1 MNCFN
6 CGTRLNCVDSR
17 TTANNTTWRR
27 LSCPKCKEVYHSTE
41 TVDFT
46 TKQEKK
52 LAKEQEKTKADA
64 AEKVNIEQQK
74 EQIIDDVFK
83 AMAKACVIRS
93 GYTSAI
99 TGGIYESE
107 EDAIYDTLNELKRIY
122 KDSIVV
128 GK

>member
-6 CGTRLNCVDSR
+6 CGARLNCVDSR
-17 TTANNTTWRR
+17 TTEKNTTWRR

-46 TKQEKK
+46 TKQERMLSK
-52 LAKEQEKTKADA
+52 AQEKAEGKANL
-64 AEKVNIEQQK
+64 EIHKQ
-74 EQIIDDVFK
+74 QIIDDTLK

-122 KDSIVV
+122 KDSIVG